1 MTIAKA
7 KAKDTTLQR
16 PKLKS
21 AIALHLLNDVLLQHD
36 LHCQAL
42 QHPENSRGNNKNIV
56 AMHKINKEC
65 KVMVK
70 NVEKDPPS
78 RTLARNYNQTQ
89 ESAFALHLFPCAVFC
104 SVFFFE
110 SFESFEPVRMMSP
123 KHLSCNGQQGCCHAV
138 PSTAPIRTRSLPQ
151 RLLLRTLRV
160 RQGDLLS
167 PENEGQSA
175 IRLPRL
181 DA

>member
-1 MTIAKA
+1 MHRFKYKDEDEKNDDDCKA

-78 RTLARNYNQTQ
+78 RTLARSYDQTQ
-89 ESAFALHLFPCAVFC
+89 KSAFALHLFP
-104 SVFFFE
+104 
-110 SFESFEPVRMMSP
+110 
-123 KHLSCNGQQGCCHAV
+123 
-138 PSTAPIRTRSLPQ
+138 
-151 RLLLRTLRV
+151 
-160 RQGDLLS
+160 
-167 PENEGQSA
+167 
-175 IRLPRL
+175 
-181 DA
+181 